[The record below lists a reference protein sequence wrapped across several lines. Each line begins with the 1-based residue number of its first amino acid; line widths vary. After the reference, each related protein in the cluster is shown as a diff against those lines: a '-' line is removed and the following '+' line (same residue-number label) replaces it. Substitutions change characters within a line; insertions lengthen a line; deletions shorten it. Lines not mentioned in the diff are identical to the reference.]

1 MKKSFYL
8 LILICS
14 LSLCA
19 CNKDG
24 LILSE
29 VSEPYSLEQ
38 TESGTNQTE
47 DGSSGSFDASEGT
60 AGSSDESKD
69 NNGSSDESEGAAG
82 SSDESEGTAGSSD
95 ASMETAGYVHVCGAV
110 KNPGIYEFT
119 DGSRVFELIE
129 KAGGFDEDADTE
141 SYNLA
146 LEVKDGQQI
155 RIPYIGEEIVA
166 EEGLINLN
174 KASVEELCA
183 IPGIGESR
191 AQAIIAYRDKNG
203 GFKDVEELKEISG
216 IKDATFEKIKP
227 YVCVY

>member
-1 MKKSFYL
+1 M
-8 LILICS
+8 
-14 LSLCA
+14 CA

-24 LILSE
+24 LILSD

-47 DGSSGSFDASEGT
+47 DGSSGSFAAYKDNI
-60 AGSSDESKD
+60 GSSGASKD
-69 NNGSSDESEGAAG
+69 NAGSSDESEGAA
-82 SSDESEGTAGSSD
+82 DSSD
-95 ASMETAGYVHVCGAV
+95 ASMGTAGYVHVCGAV
-110 KNPGIYEFT
+110 KNPGIYEFSE
-119 DGSRVFELIE
+119 GSRVFELIE
-129 KAGGFDEDADTE
+129 KAGGFDDEADKD

-155 RIPYIGEEIVA
+155 RIPYIGETIES
-166 EEGLINLN
+166 ESGLINLN
-174 KASVEELCA
+174 QASIEELCT

-191 AQAIIAYRDKNG
+191 AQAIISYRDKNG

>member
-1 MKKSFYL
+1 MKKSLYL
-8 LILICS
+8 LVLICS

-47 DGSSGSFDASEGT
+47 DGSSGSFDASDGT
-60 AGSSDESKD
+60 
-69 NNGSSDESEGAAG
+69 AG

-95 ASMETAGYVHVCGAV
+95 AFMETAGYVHVCGAV

-155 RIPYIGEEIVA
+155 RIPYIGETIES
-166 EEGLINLN
+166 ESGLINLN
-174 KASVEELCA
+174 KASVEELCT

-191 AQAIIAYRDKNG
+191 AQAIISYRDKNG

>member
-8 LILICS
+8 LVLICS

-38 TESGTNQTE
+38 TESGTNSTE
-47 DGSSGSFDASEGT
+47 DGSSGSFGAQNNNDSSQNTDAS
-60 AGSSDESKD
+60 K
-69 NNGSSDESEGAAG
+69 N
-82 SSDESEGTAGSSD
+82 
-95 ASMETAGYVHVCGAV
+95 ETAGYVHVCGAV

-119 DGSRVFELIE
+119 EGSRVFELIE
-129 KAGGFDEDADTE
+129 KAGGFDDEADKD

-155 RIPYIGEEIVA
+155 RIPYIGETIES
-166 EEGLINLN
+166 ESGLINLN
-174 KASVEELCA
+174 QASIEELCT

-191 AQAIIAYRDKNG
+191 AQAIISYRDKNG

-227 YVCVY
+227 YICVY